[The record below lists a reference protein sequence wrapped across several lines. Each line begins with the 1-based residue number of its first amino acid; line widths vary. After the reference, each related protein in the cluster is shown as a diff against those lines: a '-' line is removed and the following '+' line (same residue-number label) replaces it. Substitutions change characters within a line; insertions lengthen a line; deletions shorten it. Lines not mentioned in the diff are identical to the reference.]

1 MCNIVVVGW
10 MWSLRDE
17 ERKRKKKGGVMWE
30 LMELYKTDT
39 NMGDLWDHS
48 LLG

>member
-1 MCNIVVVGW
+1 M
-10 MWSLRDE
+10 
-17 ERKRKKKGGVMWE
+17 KRGKGRKKGGVKWE
-30 LMELYKTDT
+30 LMELYKTDS